1 MSKLKFAL
9 GLSLLLCGA
18 SIASAEQAP
27 ASVRTTAGREAQRPV
42 AAVPPA
48 DYLVGSQDVLGI
60 VFWREPDLSGDVTVR
75 PDGKITIPVI
85 GEIKAAGR
93 TPEELQADI
102 AAAASKFITDVNVVV
117 VVRTINSRRV
127 FVMGRVTSPGAFPLM
142 GPLTVMQAIALA
154 GGLTDFADPKGIT
167 ILRMEN
173 GKSRN
178 VPFNYQDIIKGRS
191 LEQNIL
197 LRPDDTVVVP

>member
-1 MSKLKFAL
+1 MLKLVLTL
-9 GLSLLLCGA
+9 GLSLLLCPA
-18 SIASAEQAP
+18 SIESAGQASASARPTAP
-27 ASVRTTAGREAQRPV
+27 GQVQRPET
-42 AAVPPA
+42 VPPV

-60 VFWREPDLSGDVTVR
+60 VFWREPELSGDVTVR

-85 GEIKAAGR
+85 GEIHAAGR
-93 TPEELQADI
+93 KPEALQADI
-102 AAAASKFITDVNVVV
+102 ATAAGKYITGAQVVV

-127 FVMGRVTSPGAFPLM
+127 FVTGRVTSPGAFPLM
-142 GPLTVMQAIALA
+142 GPLTVIQAIALA

-173 GKSRN
+173 GKSRT